1 MKFTRTC
8 LVKTLPCLVFLWAGC
23 VPAVVSAQNLQ
34 SDPPS
39 LTFAAD
45 PGHTAP
51 LAAITITST
60 GAPLSGLTF
69 TIDKPAGSPNWLFL
83 NPSSAASTPATIL
96 AIAYAY
102 TLQDG
107 VYRATINVS
116 ATGPPS
122 RTLSIPV
129 TFVVGSGGGG
139 QNATLTAAPA
149 SLSFSG
155 QAGAASPASQQ
166 INVTSTPD
174 ATPFSVSTSTTDGR
188 SWLGALPVNATAP
201 ATVTV
206 SVNTTGLPAG
216 SYSGTVTLTPTGG
229 SAVQVPVTLS
239 VASASGLAV
248 TPASL
253 DFSYTIG
260 GTGPSAKTFQVSST
274 GSSPVSFTTTATM
287 TDGSGWL
294 SAAPASGTTPQAV
307 TVTINSAA
315 LTAAGVYRGKVRV
328 APPGGSASASIDVP
342 VTVTV
347 TSSGG
352 GGGGGGGSAVLQ
364 VAPTSLSFAGQVG
377 GGSPAAQSVTVGSNP
392 SGASV
397 TVSAAT
403 ASGGNWLQVSPSSGT
418 TALNLTVSVNTSGL
432 SGGVYSGTI
441 TITPASGSPVTIPVS
456 LALTSGPPLAVGATN
471 LQFYYT
477 VGAKPPAAQALAVT
491 GLQVAF
497 QATSSTTDGTAW
509 LTLSNTNGTIPGS
522 VSVAVNP
529 VGYTPGVYQGK
540 VTVSAPSANISIDVP
555 VTLYVSVGPML
566 VVRNQSASFTFQP
579 GGSNPDPQVISLDS
593 SAQLLSF
600 STNVTTSDGGK
611 WLTVSPAFGTT
622 PQNVTLSVNPDG
634 LKPGTYS
641 ATIAISSPGAT
652 NSPVTV
658 AVSLTVKSSV
668 LVPSVPIINFN
679 YQLGSF
685 NYQIGGP
692 TQVVTQPLT
701 VFSSGGDTTNG
712 TATPATA
719 NCPSGW
725 LTVSPR
731 TFATPATLTVTFD
744 PTGIQSPQS
753 CAGVIALSANGVSSV
768 VSVGANVGTT
778 RMLNVTPLSVRLY
791 APSQSSQPAT
801 QNIEV
806 TTTDGVA
813 MPFTASASTSDGQ
826 PWLTMTRTDNGGKS
840 VLTVAAT
847 AASMGVG
854 VYSGSIKITS
864 PSAPQG
870 LVVPV
875 DLVVTPAT
883 IATADAA
890 SLVFTHT
897 VRGTPPPAQTLGI
910 STTSGS
916 FGYKA
921 SVAPGLPASDY
932 ITISPA
938 TGSTPGSL
946 SVGVLPNSLAAGSYD
961 GAVSV
966 LIPSADTKPLI
977 VPVRIIV
984 SAVSGGQ
991 SGSGV
996 SADKSNLSFSVLQGA
1011 TTAPSQ
1017 TVNVTSTAGTLNMS
1031 ASVSPNTKWLSVT
1044 PDLGTAPGVFTVSTN
1059 PTGLVAGRYNGTI
1072 TLTSAGVP
1080 GSPITIPVQLDVTTI
1095 PVATPQIAAVT
1106 NAASLLQTAIAP
1118 GELVAITGSALGPAA
1133 PVQPGLTAAGTLDT
1147 TAGGTQVLFDD
1158 IPAPLMYVSADQINA
1173 IVPYEIAGR
1182 NTVRIRVVNDQ
1193 RGSSDPVTKQ
1203 VGVAAPGIFTI
1214 ASNGRGQGAILNAN
1228 NTPNGLNVPARTPAA
1243 RGSVVQ
1249 IFGTGEGLLD
1259 PAAPSGSVSKDIRI
1273 PLAPVTAMVGG
1284 MPAQVDFA
1292 GAAPGA
1298 PGVFQINVRIPK
1310 DALTGDVPITINIGG
1325 VNSQPGVTVAISW
1338 L

>member
-8 LVKTLPCLVFLWAGC
+8 LVKTLLCIAFLWVGC
-23 VPAVVSAQNLQ
+23 FPAVVSAQNLQ

-155 QAGAASPASQQ
+155 QAGATSPASQQ
-166 INVTSTPD
+166 INITSTPD

-260 GTGPSAKTFQVSST
+260 GAGPSAKTFQVTST

-294 SAAPASGTTPQAV
+294 SSTPASGTTPQAV

-315 LTAAGVYRGKVRV
+315 LTTAGVYRGKVRV
-328 APPGGSASASIDVP
+328 APPGGNASASVDVP

-347 TSSGG
+347 TGSGG
-352 GGGGGGGSAVLQ
+352 GGGGGGGTAVLQ
-364 VAPTSLSFAGQVG
+364 VAPTSISFAGQVG

-418 TALNLTVSVNTSGL
+418 TALNLTVSANTSGL

-441 TITPASGSPVTIPVS
+441 TITPASGTAVTIPVS

-477 VGAKPPAAQALAVT
+477 IGAKPPAAQPLAIT
-491 GLQVAF
+491 GLPVAF
-497 QATSSTTDGTAW
+497 KATSSTTDGTAW
-509 LTLSNTNGTIPGS
+509 LTLSNTDGTIPGS
-522 VSVAVNP
+522 VAVAVNP
-529 VGYTPGVYQGK
+529 VGYTAGVYQGK

-566 VVRNQSASFTFQP
+566 IVRNQSASFSFQP

-593 SAQLLSF
+593 SAQTLSY
-600 STNVTTSDGGK
+600 STNVATSDGGK

-622 PQNVTLSVNPDG
+622 PQNVTLTVNPEG

-652 NSPVTV
+652 NTPVTV
-658 AVSLTVKSSV
+658 AVALTVKSSV
-668 LVPSVPIINFN
+668 IVPSIPTV
-679 YQLGSF
+679 GF
-685 NYQIGGP
+685 NYQIGG
-692 TQVVTQPLT
+692 TNQVVSQPLT

-712 TATPATA
+712 TATPAAA

-725 LTVSPR
+725 LSVSPR

-744 PTGIQSPQS
+744 PSGIQGTQS
-753 CAGVIALSANGVSSV
+753 CAGVIVLNANGVSNV
-768 VSVGANVGTT
+768 VSVGANVATT
-778 RMLNVTPLSVRLY
+778 RMVNVTPLSVRLY

-806 TTTDGVA
+806 STTDGVA

-826 PWLTMTRTDNGGKS
+826 PWLTLTRTDSGAKS

-854 VYSGSIKITS
+854 VYSGSVKITS

-883 IATADAA
+883 IASADAA

-897 VRGTPPPAQTLGI
+897 VRGTVPPAQTLGI
-910 STTSGS
+910 LTTSGS

-921 SVAPGLPASDY
+921 SVVPGMPASDY

-938 TGSTPGSL
+938 AGSTPGSL
-946 SVGVLPNSLAAGSYD
+946 SVGVLSNSLAAGSYD
-961 GAVSV
+961 GAVSI

-991 SGSGV
+991 AGGGV

-1017 TVNVTSTAGTLNMS
+1017 PVSVTATGGTFNMS

-1044 PDLGTAPGVFTVSTN
+1044 PDLGTAPGVFTVSAN
-1059 PTGLVAGRYNGTI
+1059 PTGLTAGRYNGTI

-1080 GSPITIPVQLDVTTI
+1080 GSPITVNVQLDVTLI

-1106 NAASLLQTAIAP
+1106 NAASLLQSAIAP
-1118 GELVAITGSALGPAA
+1118 GELVAITGSALGPAT

-1158 IPAPLMYVSADQINA
+1158 IPAPLMYVSADQINV

-1228 NTPNGLNVPARTPAA
+1228 NTPNGMNVPARTPAN

-1259 PAAPSGSVSKDIRI
+1259 PAAPSGSISKDIRI

-1284 MPAQVDFA
+1284 IPAQVDFA

-1310 DALTGDVPITINIGG
+1310 DALTGEVPITINIGG